1 MYVQLYYYLSPWAL
15 ELSVR
20 EGLEKQVSN
29 SNGSKSVDKEIEAR
43 DTIKKVNKL

>member
-15 ELSVR
+15 ESSVR
-20 EGLEKQVSN
+20 EGLEKQVSNSN

-43 DTIKKVNKL
+43 DTF

>member
-15 ELSVR
+15 ESSVR

-29 SNGSKSVDKEIEAR
+29 SNGSSSRSVDKEIEAR
-43 DTIKKVNKL
+43 DTI